1 MSILSRLQMRL
12 GDFWW
17 YSLLIFI
24 ACRTGDAIQ
33 AFIGLWLVPRYVPQS
48 ELGAALPLL
57 QMAGTIGLP
66 LAILVIPFSR
76 WLTIYATQGEYGK
89 VKRLIQMA
97 FYGSIG
103 SCVLVALAVRF
114 VFPFFFERLRVPEG
128 SLGILLICAG
138 LATPLSSVFGNA
150 LQGLKRFKALSVVTA
165 LSAPVRLVVMLVAMP
180 FRALSGYLLGQL
192 AAPATTIG
200 VSWFALRKELGRGVT
215 AVPLGRADMRAML
228 RYAVPVAINLTVVSL
243 MGAWQMLLIR
253 QRLTEFDSAAF
264 YMISR
269 LADVATFVGLSLVT
283 VVFPYV
289 AEARVKG
296 IESERLLWK
305 LLGGTFLSG
314 LAVTAIYAIFG
325 RGILSLVPLWSEYA
339 SCWPLLALYTLR
351 QTLSITTSA
360 FLSYETS
367 AGRFSFLW
375 YYVPYLLLE
384 TGWLVVCTGYAAF
397 HGILPESAVS
407 WLESLHVARLEYFVW
422 WLLACSITLTLLI
435 CGHLLMRMRRLSVGQ
450 TADML

>member
-1 MSILSRLQMRL
+1 MNLLSRLRMRI

-17 YSLLIFI
+17 HSLLIFL
-24 ACRTGDAIQ
+24 ACRSGDAIQ

-48 ELGAALPLL
+48 ELGATLPIL
-57 QMAGTIGLP
+57 QMASAVGLP
-66 LAILVIPFSR
+66 LAIFVIPFSR
-76 WLTIYATQGEYGK
+76 WLTIFSVRNEFGK
-89 VKRLIQMA
+89 VKRLMQIA
-97 FYGSIG
+97 FYGSG
-103 SCVLVALAVRF
+103 LVCVVMLLALRYV
-114 VFPFFFERLRVPEG
+114 VPFFFERLRVAEG
-128 SLGILLICAG
+128 ALGFLILCVGIS
-138 LATPLSSVFGNA
+138 TPFSTVFSNA
-150 LQGLKRFKALSVVTA
+150 LQGMKRFKALTIVTTIG
-165 LSAPVRLVVMLVAMP
+165 APIRLAVLLVAMP

-192 AAPATTIG
+192 AAPVTTIG

-215 AVPLGRADMRAML
+215 AVPLGRADICAML
-228 RYAVPVAINLTVVSL
+228 RYSVPVAINLTVVSL

-269 LADVATFVGLSLVT
+269 LAEVATFVGLSLVT

-289 AEARVKG
+289 AEAKVKG

-305 LLGGTFLSG
+305 LLGGTFLAG

-422 WLLACSITLTLLI
+422 WLLACSSTLTLLI
-435 CGHLLMRMRRLSVGQ
+435 GGHLLVRMRKPSHR
-450 TADML
+450 TDN